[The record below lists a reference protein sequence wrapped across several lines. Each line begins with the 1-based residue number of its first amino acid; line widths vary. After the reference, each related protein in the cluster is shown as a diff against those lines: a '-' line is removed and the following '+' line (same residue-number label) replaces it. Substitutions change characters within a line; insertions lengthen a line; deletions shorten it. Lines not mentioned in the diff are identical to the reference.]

1 MTVAL
6 LRTRESAMTHHDRS
20 KANEAVDLKIEQLLE
35 RSSLSLLQGR
45 ILFLIII
52 AIVLEGI
59 DIQLLGIA
67 APQILAEWHLSK
79 AGFGFAAAA
88 SLFGMAIGAP
98 AAGRLADRLGRRPVL
113 IGAVFAL
120 GALTALMGLAQ
131 TVGQLASM
139 RLCAGVGFGA
149 VLTTAPALAAE
160 WMPKRLRHQIVAVVI
175 IGTPVGGMIGAAA
188 GAVIIPAWGWR
199 SAFVIG
205 GCLPLLLA
213 CVALIAL
220 PESPR
225 FLQLWPH
232 RRRELVLLLRKCGP
246 RSLHRI
252 AYDQGTLTNQNECTA
267 EVGSA
272 SIFATAYQ
280 RSTTG
285 LALAFFANLAISYA
299 FFSWAPVL
307 LASLGLPLMAAI
319 RGLLYFNL
327 FGALGAIGA
336 SWFTRQFGS
345 RRILLALGSL
355 GALCAMWLAMIV
367 PEVAANHVGKLPPS
381 MIFGL
386 GAIGVATV
394 AGQASLYA
402 LGAYVYSTECR
413 ASGLGFAGS
422 AGRWG
427 GLTSAASGGSLLAL
441 SGGTSLFLWLI
452 VALFLMAIGGVVLV
466 DRHWPGAR

>member
-1 MTVAL
+1 
-6 LRTRESAMTHHDRS
+6 MTHHDRS
-20 KANEAVDLKIEQLLE
+20 KAEEAVDLEIEQLLE
-35 RSSLSLLQGR
+35 RSSLSMLQVR

-52 AIVLEGI
+52 TIVLEGI

-131 TVGQLASM
+131 TIGQLAAM

-160 WMPKRLRHQIVAVVI
+160 WMPRRLRHQIVAVVI

-188 GAVIIPAWGWR
+188 AAVIIPAWGWR
-199 SAFVIG
+199 SAFVTG

-225 FLQLWPH
+225 FLRLWPQ
-232 RRRELVLLLRKCGP
+232 RRQELVLLLRKCS
-246 RSLHRI
+246 RSFHRI
-252 AYDQGTLTNQNECTA
+252 AYDQGTLTNHTECAA

-272 SIFATAYQ
+272 SIFAAAYR

-285 LALAFFANLAISYA
+285 LALAFLANLAISYA
-299 FFSWAPVL
+299 FFNWAPVL
-307 LASLGLPLMAAI
+307 LASLGLPLTAAI

-367 PEVAANHVGKLPPS
+367 PEVAADHVGKLPTS

-427 GLTSAASGGSLLAL
+427 GLASAASGGSVLAL
-441 SGGTSLFLWLI
+441 SGGTNLFLWLI
-452 VALFLMAIGGVVLV
+452 VAMFLMAIGGVALV